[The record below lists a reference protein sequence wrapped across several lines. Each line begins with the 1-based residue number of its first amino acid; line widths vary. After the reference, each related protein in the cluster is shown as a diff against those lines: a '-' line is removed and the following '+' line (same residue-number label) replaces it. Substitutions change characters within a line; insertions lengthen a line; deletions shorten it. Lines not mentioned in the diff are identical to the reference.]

1 MFHTGAMTTQTRLRF
16 GIFMAPF
23 HPVHENPAL
32 SLQRDFE
39 LIEHLDALGY
49 DEAWVG
55 EHHSAGYEIIASPEV
70 FIAAAAERTRHIR
83 LGTGVSSLPYHQPL
97 MLADRIMQLDYQTHG
112 RVMFGVGPGAL
123 PSDAFM
129 MGIDPL
135 KQRDMMSEALRALV
149 PLLRG
154 ETVSM
159 KTDWF
164 ELAEARLQLVPFTQ
178 PHVEIAVASQVS
190 PSGARAA
197 GEFGLGLLSIG
208 ATSTGGFNALETNW
222 NICEE
227 RAKQFGQTVDR
238 NAWRLV
244 GPVHIAETREQARKD
259 VEFGLDLWL
268 KYFREIAAL
277 PLAPADGKDAVDALN
292 ESGLAVIGTV
302 DDMVAQLERL
312 EEQSGGY
319 GCFMNMAHEWADRP
333 ATLRSY
339 ELIARYVMPRFQHT
353 NPERESSMSWAGENR
368 PRFIGAAMQA
378 IGNEMQKHSA
388 EQAKKLSEPDAAAK
402 G

>member
-1 MFHTGAMTTQTRLRF
+1 
-16 GIFMAPF
+16 
-23 HPVHENPAL
+23 
-32 SLQRDFE
+32 
-39 LIEHLDALGY
+39 
-49 DEAWVG
+49 
-55 EHHSAGYEIIASPEV
+55 V
-70 FIAAAAERTRHIR
+70 FIAGAAERTKRIR
-83 LGTGVSSLPYHQPL
+83 LGTGVSSLPYHHPL
-97 MLADRIMQLDYQTHG
+97 MLADRIMQLDYQTRG

-135 KQRDMMSEALRALV
+135 RQRDMMTESIRALV

-154 ETVSM
+154 ETVTM

-164 ELAEARLQLVPFTQ
+164 ELNEAKLQLVPYTE

-190 PSGARAA
+190 PAGARAA

-208 ATSTGGFNALETNW
+208 ATSTGGFNALSTNW
-222 NICEE
+222 NICEQ
-227 RAKQFGQTVDR
+227 RAKEFDQKVDR
-238 NAWRLV
+238 SAWRLV

-277 PLAPADGKDAVDALN
+277 PLAPEGGTQDAVDLLN
-292 ESGLAVIGTV
+292 ESGLAVIGSV
-302 DDMVAQLERL
+302 DDMITQLERL

-319 GCFMNMAHEWADRP
+319 GCFMNMAHEWADRD
-333 ATLRSY
+333 ATLHSY

-353 NPERESSMSWAGENR
+353 NQERETSMKWAGENR
-368 PRFIGAAMQA
+368 PRFIGTAMQA
-378 IGNEMQKHSA
+378 IGNEMQKHA
-388 EQAKKLSEPDAAAK
+388 NEQAEKNAQADAAAK